1 MADTSPTLLSIHWSE
16 NPFADLR
23 KEMDHALER
32 FFGKSKLFSRAA
44 GKALLSCSD
53 DRVESDVAVA
63 GKTDLTGL
71 SKDKT
76 GTSPSSLDDA
86 AVALLHEGVL
96 AVIRLKKPG
105 TFPTERKIAIEKQ

>member
-16 NPFADLR
+16 NPFAELR

-53 DRVESDVAVA
+53 DRVESDMAVA

-76 GTSPSSLDDA
+76 GISPPSLDDA
-86 AVALLHEGVL
+86 AAALLEGVL

-105 TFPTERKIAIEKQ
+105 AFPTERKIAIEKQ